1 MPGLN
6 KPEWD
11 TPPDGDFASYVERLS
26 RLPAAPPEAARMP
39 LERKAKVSDVAG
51 GDVLPPDLGQ
61 VLAPFRG
68 ALKLVRALLLLLAV
82 VQGAAFLVWGK
93 GSLMGVMMTG
103 ALWWVL
109 GSVSTRTIGKLT
121 TETQRLA
128 KPEMAQLQERLAQL
142 AKQRTTGSKN

>member
-26 RLPAAPPEAARMP
+26 RLPAAPHEAARVP
-39 LERKAKVSDVAG
+39 LERKAKVSDAAG

-93 GSLMGVMMTG
+93 GSLMGVM
-103 ALWWVL
+103 
-109 GSVSTRTIGKLT
+109 
-121 TETQRLA
+121 
-128 KPEMAQLQERLAQL
+128 KPSGWSPVP
-142 AKQRTTGSKN
+142 T